1 MHIYISICCFHQKLA
16 VLQSLQS
23 IVQSVGYRFSRLV
36 EKCHSV
42 ICLGFLLG
50 SSFLFALVQFIPR
63 IFAKHICHRLYNRC
77 LPILWCNDNC
87 TFSFVL
93 FVFDLLGT
101 KLDSLMLRWDNDYIY
116 IFVHLHSKPKQPIY
130 I

>member
-42 ICLGFLLG
+42 IRLGFLLG

-116 IFVHLHSKPKQPIY
+116 IFVH
-130 I
+130 